1 MEEVQSKWDGRI
13 YKVLNKWNNREY
25 LVLEQDS
32 DKVTLQRDD
41 GSEFTIEAK
50 EFRFNY
56 KEQKSKGI
64 DKVN

>member
-25 LVLEQDS
+25 LVLEHGDNT
-32 DKVTLQRDD
+32 VTLQRDD